1 MKHLFLF
8 LTLSIFVFTPSIEA
22 QEIKGYLD
30 IKDPN
35 QIHIIYTTTGDRLVG
50 QINLISESE
59 LILAYKGNKLLFNR
73 AELTKI
79 EVQFK
84 ENEGTEEEIKSD
96 IEILDNIPDL
106 PKEKNVEE
114 TTPPSSK
121 YPFDVVGPLALDNKD
136 QKHRIILND
145 GNIFVGR
152 IKILS
157 DEKLTLRID
166 SKTIKSFDPSSVKVV
181 EVVGYEEPIKER
193 AKPIAPKKDSL
204 RLYILETKRGDRF
217 VGQVIEYGKESVT
230 FELENKTQLQ
240 FNNEE
245 VEQIYAKEKTPKR
258 GIGLTYQPQEIPMSG
273 AQNLFLTPT
282 GFNYK
287 AGQAEYKN
295 LEIFY
300 NSIDYGLTDNFS
312 MGFGIIPLLVAN
324 VIDLKSKVTFDIGDY
339 VHIGMGARLLAG
351 ITVFDENW
359 ALGALHGNVSI
370 GTEEKFINFGYG
382 KWLPISDDFVN
393 IESDLYMIGGSFR
406 ISEKGRIFGDL
417 IRVVENG
424 EREFDQSDYSLVM
437 LGGSWFNHKHRVDF
451 GFFMVTTSGTD
462 IGGPV
467 IFPMAG
473 YARTF

>member
-30 IKDPN
+30 VKDPN
-35 QIHIIYTTTGDRLVG
+35 QIHIIHTTTGDRLVG
-50 QINLISESE
+50 QINWISESE
-59 LILAYKGNKLLFNR
+59 LILAYKGNKLLFKR

-106 PKEKNVEE
+106 LKEEPQE
-114 TTPPSSK
+114 TSSPFSQ
-121 YPFDVVGPLALDNKD
+121 YPFEVKGPLDLKD
-136 QKHRIILND
+136 KNQKHKVILND
-145 GNIFVGR
+145 AKTFVGR

-157 DEKLTLRID
+157 AEKLTLRID
-166 SKTIKSFDPSSVKVV
+166 SKTIKSFEPSTIKVV
-181 EVVGYEEPIKER
+181 EVISDKDPIEEITKTNTS
-193 AKPIAPKKDSL
+193 KKDSL

-217 VGQVIEYGKESVT
+217 VGQVIEYGKESVI

-240 FNNEE
+240 FQNEE
-245 VEQIYAKEKTPKR
+245 IEQIYAKEETSRR
-258 GIGLTYQPQEIPMSG
+258 GVGLTYQPQEIPMSG

-312 MGFGIIPLLVAN
+312 LGFGIIPLLVAN

-351 ITVFDENW
+351 ITVFDDNW
-359 ALGALHGNVSI
+359 VLGALHGNVSV

-382 KWLPISDDFVN
+382 KWLPINDDFVN

-437 LGGSWFNHKHRVDF
+437 LGGSWFNRKHRVDF
-451 GFFMVTTSGTD
+451 GFFMVSTSGTD

>member
-50 QINLISESE
+50 QINWISESE

-217 VGQVIEYGKESVT
+217 VGQVINMVK
-230 FELENKTQLQ
+230 
-240 FNNEE
+240 
-245 VEQIYAKEKTPKR
+245 
-258 GIGLTYQPQEIPMSG
+258 
-273 AQNLFLTPT
+273 
-282 GFNYK
+282 K
-287 AGQAEYKN
+287 A
-295 LEIFY
+295 
-300 NSIDYGLTDNFS
+300 
-312 MGFGIIPLLVAN
+312 
-324 VIDLKSKVTFDIGDY
+324 
-339 VHIGMGARLLAG
+339 
-351 ITVFDENW
+351 
-359 ALGALHGNVSI
+359 
-370 GTEEKFINFGYG
+370 
-382 KWLPISDDFVN
+382 
-393 IESDLYMIGGSFR
+393 
-406 ISEKGRIFGDL
+406 
-417 IRVVENG
+417 
-424 EREFDQSDYSLVM
+424 
-437 LGGSWFNHKHRVDF
+437 
-451 GFFMVTTSGTD
+451 
-462 IGGPV
+462 
-467 IFPMAG
+467 
-473 YARTF
+473 